1 MGRQLQLAPSNGVR
15 AGRQGGARGPF
26 SCMPKNEAM
35 PGAQG
40 AATSRSLHTAPAETT
55 GARLAAIAA
64 ALTFNAFTSPHTGPY
79 LPLDV
84 PKRRGGRC
92 GERLDADVAAPPE
105 TLTCDQTLSS

>member
-55 GARLAAIAA
+55 GARLAAIA
-64 ALTFNAFTSPHTGPY
+64 
-79 LPLDV
+79 
-84 PKRRGGRC
+84 RC
-92 GERLDADVAAPPE
+92 ADVQRFYIPAHGSILAPTVTREGVRGILRYVCCVYPGPS
-105 TLTCDQTLSS
+105 TKHLYKGL